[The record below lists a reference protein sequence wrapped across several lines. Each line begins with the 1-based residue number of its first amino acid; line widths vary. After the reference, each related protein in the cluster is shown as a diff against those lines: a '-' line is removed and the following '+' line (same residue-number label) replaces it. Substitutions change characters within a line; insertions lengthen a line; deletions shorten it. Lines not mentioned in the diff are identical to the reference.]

1 MHSGCEVCERLW
13 REYAV
18 AAASHIPLES
28 KLLQAGRNRDF
39 RRIAELN
46 RRMDAA
52 LAVRSERRERIRRHE
67 AAAHEKGAGGGVEY
81 S

>member
-1 MHSGCEVCERLW
+1 MQFDCEVCERLW

-28 KLLQAGRNRDF
+28 KILQAAKNRDF
-39 RRIAELN
+39 ARIAALS
-46 RRMDAA
+46 RRVEAA
-52 LAVRSERRERIRRHE
+52 VMVRSERRERIRRHE
-67 AAAHEKGAGGGVEY
+67 AAAHSKGATGGVEY